1 MADCCRENSTNL
13 DLWLKFPE
21 RDPIENER
29 LKKALGL
36 KDIKDVKVLP
46 WEQLKA

>member
-21 RDPIENER
+21 RDDKENQR

-36 KDIKDVKVLP
+36 TDK
-46 WEQLKA
+46 